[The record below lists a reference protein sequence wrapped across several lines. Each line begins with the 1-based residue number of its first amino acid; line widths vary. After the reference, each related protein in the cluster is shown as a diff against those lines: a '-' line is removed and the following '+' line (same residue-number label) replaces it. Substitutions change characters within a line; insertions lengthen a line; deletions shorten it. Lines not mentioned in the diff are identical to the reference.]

1 MLYTRFDT
9 LNIVEFLQ
17 EAQLRDQERE
27 VALKEAEEESR
38 LQEQVPK
45 SMGMRIERIHFY
57 ICQVE
62 EAKRRSEQEAREA
75 EEKEKARQVGD
86 KGLQNKIKINPFER
100 FVKQSRPFPLS
111 LLSTVALPW
120 QTSGRKHSIFGKCK
134 NKTCKH
140 QVGIEAFS
148 ILRNETNRTSI

>member
-1 MLYTRFDT
+1 MSIF
-9 LNIVEFLQ
+9 Q

-45 SMGMRIERIHFY
+45 SMGMRIERLHHGMNVGEKGLTFY

-86 KGLQNKIKINPFER
+86 K
-100 FVKQSRPFPLS
+100 SR
-111 LLSTVALPW
+111 
-120 QTSGRKHSIFGKCK
+120 G
-134 NKTCKH
+134 
-140 QVGIEAFS
+140 E
-148 ILRNETNRTSI
+148 

>member
-9 LNIVEFLQ
+9 LNIVDFLQ

-38 LQEQVPK
+38 LQEQVSK
-45 SMGMRIERIHFY
+45 LMGMRIERIHFY
-57 ICQVE
+57 IFQVE

-86 KGLQNKIKINPFER
+86 KRHQNKIKTNPFQR
-100 FVKQSRPFPLS
+100 CVKQSRPFPLS

-120 QTSGRKHSIFGKCK
+120 QTSGRKHCIFGKCK
-134 NKTCKH
+134 NKNM
-140 QVGIEAFS
+140 Q
-148 ILRNETNRTSI
+148 TSGWY

>member
-45 SMGMRIERIHFY
+45 SMGMRIESTHHGRNVGESGLTWLFY
-57 ICQVE
+57 IYQVE

-86 KGLQNKIKINPFER
+86 K
-100 FVKQSRPFPLS
+100 SR
-111 LLSTVALPW
+111 
-120 QTSGRKHSIFGKCK
+120 G
-134 NKTCKH
+134 
-140 QVGIEAFS
+140 E
-148 ILRNETNRTSI
+148 

>member
-1 MLYTRFDT
+1 
-9 LNIVEFLQ
+9 
-17 EAQLRDQERE
+17 
-27 VALKEAEEESR
+27 
-38 LQEQVPK
+38 
-45 SMGMRIERIHFY
+45 MGMRIERIHFY

-86 KGLQNKIKINPFER
+86 KSLQNKIKINPFER

-120 QTSGRKHSIFGKCK
+120 QTSGWKHCIFGKIK
-134 NKTCKH
+134 K
-140 QVGIEAFS
+140 
-148 ILRNETNRTSI
+148 